1 MTKILVYSKKDCPNC
16 DMLKQ
21 LLNKENIPHKVVNIF
36 TPESLT
42 ELSMNRVTT
51 MSAPVLQID
60 DKFYTT
66 RELCPNSDSIDVN
79 IVKEIIK
86 NEVMYV

>member
-21 LLNKENIPHKVVNIF
+21 LLNKENIQHKVVNIF
-36 TPESLT
+36 TPEALT
-42 ELSMNRVTT
+42 ELSMNRVVT

-60 DKFYTT
+60 NKFYTT
-66 RELCPNSDSIDVN
+66 RELCSNSDSINVN
-79 IVKEIIK
+79 VIKEIIK
-86 NEVMYV
+86 NEVMYT

>member
-16 DMLKQ
+16 DMLKE

-42 ELSMNRVTT
+42 ELSMNRVIT

-60 DKFYTT
+60 NKFYTT
-66 RELCPNSDSIDVN
+66 RELCPNTDNLDVN
-79 IVKEIIK
+79 IVKEIIRK
-86 NEVMYV
+86 EVI

>member
-36 TPESLT
+36 TPEALT
-42 ELSMNRVTT
+42 ELSMNRVVT

-60 DKFYTT
+60 NKFYTT
-66 RELCPNSDSIDVN
+66 RELCSNSDSIN
-79 IVKEIIK
+79 INVVKEIIK
-86 NEVMYV
+86 SEVMYT